1 MTMLRIF
8 YIYEDE
14 GENPAYR
21 LYLDYNG
28 GYVFPEMARLYFR
41 E

>member
-1 MTMLRIF
+1 MTMLRFF
-8 YIYEDE
+8 YIYED
-14 GENPAYR
+14 ENPAYR

-28 GYVFPEMARLYFR
+28 GYVFPEMARIYFR